1 MDMLKQ
7 ENMDKQR
14 MRTFCADEIIVRE
27 GEVCDALYKILSG
40 SVAVYVRYGEKD
52 EHLIGIYSRGRCFGE
67 MSVLAE
73 QPSACTVVAYDDVL
87 LMRITKDF
95 MEDFIRNNPRNAVDI
110 MKNMGHTITV
120 MQKNIDLLLD
130 DLNEKQDLS
139 KKRTQEIQDKIR
151 QYRTNG
157 IMI

>member
-40 SVAVYVRYGEKD
+40 SVAVYVRYGEED

-67 MSVLAE
+67 MSVLSE
-73 QPSACTVVAYDDVL
+73 QPSTCTVVAYDDVL
-87 LMRITKDF
+87 LMRITKEF
-95 MEDFIRNNPRNAVDI
+95 MEDFIRNNPRNAADI

-130 DLNEKQDLS
+130 DLNEKQDLN
-139 KKRTQEIQDKIR
+139 KKRTQEIQDKIK